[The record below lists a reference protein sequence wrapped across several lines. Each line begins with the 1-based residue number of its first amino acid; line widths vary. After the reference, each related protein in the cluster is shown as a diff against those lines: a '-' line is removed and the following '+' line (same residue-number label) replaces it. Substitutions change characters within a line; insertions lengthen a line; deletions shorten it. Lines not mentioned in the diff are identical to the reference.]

1 MALAIFSNALTLL
14 DQKDA
19 WIILSIVPE
28 GLGARQ
34 LEQERC
40 KLTPEGRFASGKHD
54 SKMVKFS
61 DIIVEYTL
69 LSVQVDLVR
78 RDPELLHSCG
88 EHWTALPDCEELTLN
103 IEYHGLSVLP
113 IHRLMVGPIQLI

>member
-1 MALAIFSNALTLL
+1 MALTIFSNALTLL

-34 LEQERC
+34 LEQECR

-69 LSVQVDLVR
+69 LSVQVDLVSPAPR
-78 RDPELLHSCG
+78 MRLASKP
-88 EHWTALPDCEELTLN
+88 
-103 IEYHGLSVLP
+103 HGL
-113 IHRLMVGPIQLI
+113 G